1 MLTRNTSE
9 SFSAR
14 LQTAGYRLGDTPL
27 RKVSVSLDGQVREIC
42 LKLES
47 ANPTGSIKDRTGYSL
62 MQTLA
67 RQDLLQ
73 AETVIVESTSGNLG
87 VALAFL
93 CRIGGYG
100 FIAVVDPKTTQ
111 ENLAK
116 MEELGARIEMVDQ
129 PDPYSGYLLSRLQR
143 VQELCQTFPHYLW
156 TDQYNSQANPDIHYT
171 TTGPEIYHQMDGKV
185 DALLLA
191 VSTGGTL
198 AGIGRYFRE
207 VSPDTRVIAVDA
219 VGSVIFGT
227 PPGPRKLTGIGSS
240 RPSSF
245 IDASLYDEHI
255 LVRDE
260 EAFAHCRALEQGSG
274 IQVGGS
280 SGAVIS
286 ACTRYLVAHPQFT
299 NVVCVCPDGGDNY
312 ARTIFNDTWLHK
324 HHFDHLEHATQGL
337 RFRAL

>member
-9 SFSAR
+9 SFSTR
-14 LQTAGYRLGDTPL
+14 LHTAGYRLGDTPV
-27 RKVSVSLDGQVREIC
+27 RKVSLTLDGRVHRLY

-62 MQTLA
+62 MQELA
-67 RQDLLQ
+67 RQDLLRT
-73 AETVIVESTSGNLG
+73 ETVIVESTSGNLG
-87 VALAFL
+87 VALALL
-93 CRIGGYG
+93 CQIGGYG

-116 MEELGARIEMVDQ
+116 MEALGARIEMVEQ

-143 VQELCQTFPHYLW
+143 VQELCQAFPNYLW
-156 TDQYNSQANPDIHYT
+156 TNQYASPANPHIHYT

-185 DALLLA
+185 DALFLA

-207 VSPDTRVIAVDA
+207 VSPDTHIIAVDA

-245 IDASLYDEHI
+245 LDAGLYDEYI

-260 EAFAHCRALEQGSG
+260 EAFAHCQALEQGSG
-274 IQVGGS
+274 LQVGGS
-280 SGAVIS
+280 SGAVLS
-286 ACTRYLVAHPQFT
+286 ACTRYLAAHPQST
-299 NVVCVCPDGGDNY
+299 TVVCVCPDGGDNY
-312 ARTIFNDTWLHK
+312 ARTIFNEAWLHE
-324 HHFDHLEHATQGL
+324 HHFDHLERSTQGL
-337 RFRAL
+337 SFRAH

>member
-1 MLTRNTSE
+1 MLTRNTQ

-14 LQTAGYRLGDTPL
+14 LQEAGYQLGNTPV
-27 RKVSVSLDGQVREIC
+27 RRVSLTLDGQAHTIA

-62 MQTLA
+62 MQVLA

-87 VALAFL
+87 VALARL
-93 CRIGGYG
+93 CQIGGYC
-100 FIAVVDPKTTQ
+100 FIAVVDPKTTA

-116 MEELGARIEMVDQ
+116 MQALGARIEMVEE

-143 VQELCQTFPHYLW
+143 VQQLCQRSSNYLW
-156 TDQYNSQANPDIHYT
+156 TDQYASPANPEIHYR
-171 TTGPEIYHQMDGKV
+171 TTGPEIFRQMDGKV
-185 DALLLA
+185 DALFLA

-207 VSPDTRVIAVDA
+207 VSPTTRIIAVDA

-240 RPSSF
+240 QPSSF
-245 IDASLYDEHI
+245 LDASHYDESV
-255 LVRDE
+255 LVSDE
-260 EAFAHCRALEQGSG
+260 EAFAYCRALAHGCG
-274 IQVGGS
+274 LQVGGS
-280 SGAVIS
+280 SGAVLA
-286 ACTRYLVAHPQFT
+286 ACSRYLVAHPQLS
-299 NVVCVCPDGGDNY
+299 NVICVCPDGGDNY
-312 ARTIFNDTWLHK
+312 AGTIFNDAWLHEY
-324 HHFDHLEHATQGL
+324 HFDHLERVTRDICFHAL
-337 RFRAL
+337 